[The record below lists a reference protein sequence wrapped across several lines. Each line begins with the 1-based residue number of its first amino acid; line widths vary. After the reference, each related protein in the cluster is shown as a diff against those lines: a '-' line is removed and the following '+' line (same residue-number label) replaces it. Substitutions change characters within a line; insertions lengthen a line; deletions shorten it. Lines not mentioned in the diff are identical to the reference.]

1 MFAQSESEELLHLLS
16 QVRLVVDEEERNEQE
31 QHQQEK
37 LEQRHRP
44 SIDGEHTI
52 PVYTSAAGA
61 TAGVLDKQIGNGS
74 STSIASGGGAS
85 AAGRYTAS
93 STAAVTSSWT
103 VHDNT
108 DSAFGINT
116 AAASNSLLADYE
128 HYRANPFDQPPVSR
142 TPATDVKVL
151 LQPSGERARC
161 VEVDLANQ
169 GDGYNLFR
177 QPKQRLF
184 ASSSAAAQLV
194 TVKPKQQQ
202 RPFPL
207 VTHARQSTPSPYAYN
222 VYTASVSTA
231 NRTTTPHSIDDAAP
245 ILPVAVEREGSGYP
259 GARVDSAMPQNTP
272 SPTVTSSVPSA
283 YTKRDGKAVAEG
295 GLEGISHIAA
305 VMQNDGFDGDYE
317 ELGRTSGGGGGGD
330 RLSDV
335 WTPAHSIGTPQSA
348 LDGSNRS
355 LRLFHQQQQQQQ
367 SHQHVQQHHTTP
379 SSPSSAAE
387 AAVAQFFRVS
397 SSVDV
402 IDNGGLDGAWRA
414 SVEAELAELQRGGRL
429 SMNGTVVQGTPI
441 STVSPLPPT
450 STTPYHQLLSQL
462 RHSPSQV
469 PAGGLGLANA
479 AFTGRAA
486 RANTPPD
493 RRPLSSSSRLASMG
507 PTPLYTAH
515 ITSIPRA
522 SSSAAPAGA
531 STEQGRSCWPRTSLT
546 PSEAAALWERLSPY
560 ERAAAAAAAAASANT
575 ASVAAAAA
583 LLRTPDTVSKP
594 VTLSSIAAHLHSGV
608 GDLGS
613 SDEMGR
619 AHAHADNPSCTYA
632 SPPTFTTAPMRVPR
646 PASAAQLFPPS
657 SPSQSNPASPA
668 TAGTGVPPH
677 HSWQQSHS
685 NHRQGQYSQTASPR
699 TSATAAMA
707 LPPPPPPA
715 SIPSLA
721 TAAAAVAGP
730 YKSQQNHLQTPSMRR
745 WSPVDAPPSTTGAG
759 PVAGNAHSTSSPPSC
774 SLRPSPHPRPSNGS
788 SPALR
793 RYTITTPSSHTTNA
807 TAANNNT
814 NSGGKKRVDGSPLGV
829 SGASVADRGAS
840 REARPRVQLSQT
852 SCTTGVGAAVCG
864 GARGARGSLSASS
877 PGAGSGASPSSPS
890 YHHNHGNHPGHHL
903 NSPSNS
909 AGATAGTGASMVS
922 AAAVQALIQRL
933 QAAAA
938 IVLPNSPSASSAVA
952 GSRQMSFTAEES
964 GVAGVTAVPDV
975 ASAPIILAM
984 SHDQHGCRLL
994 QAMIDAECNE
1004 GEARDGGHDELA
1016 ADDAA
1021 AAANRAGA
1029 ERDGSAAVSPS
1040 MTAGASAGEKKGSI
1054 GNSASERRRRRRAEA
1069 FENSIPV
1076 RVVLQ
1081 AIEPKLDAVM
1091 ADGYGNFL
1099 LQKVFDMAPDA
1110 ERQRLLRLP
1119 SLQHHLCEVACSPH
1133 GTFAVQRLVE
1143 TVRNME
1149 EERLV
1154 FVALERDL
1162 LRLLTNANGG
1172 HVLMKVMECI
1182 RRQYNALASGTS
1194 SATEPSSAS
1203 MAAPGEGST
1212 APSRRLLEERVATL
1226 FQAIQQHLLY
1236 VCQHKQGCC
1245 IVQKCLD
1252 FLHACAGLSPS
1263 SAGAGEQMDYFERMA
1278 ALLLPHVQELS
1289 THPFGNYVVT
1299 RLVDVCYARGSTAT
1313 IDAVAAG
1320 MQRDLVQMC
1329 TNKFASN
1336 VIEHILRHCSERR
1349 IRLICQSLM
1358 VPITHPSAP
1367 AMYASASAAAAT
1379 NAAIA
1384 RLPLTTVVMDP
1395 YGNYVIQTL
1404 LTVAPVDELVST
1416 RAEGGGMLPV
1426 LQQLLPLL
1434 SSRNYGRK
1442 LETKTELALLRVEQH
1457 QQQQK
1462 QRRS

>member
-16 QVRLVVDEEERNEQE
+16 QVRLVADEEERNEQE
-31 QHQQEK
+31 QHQHEK

-44 SIDGEHTI
+44 SIDGDHTI
-52 PVYTSAAGA
+52 PVHTSAAGT
-61 TAGVLDKQIGNGS
+61 TAGVLDKRISNGS
-74 STSIASGGGAS
+74 SASIASGAGGS

-108 DSAFGINT
+108 DSTFGINT
-116 AAASNSLLADYE
+116 AAASNSFLADYE
-128 HYRANPFDQPPVSR
+128 HRRANPFDQPPVSR

-151 LQPSGERARC
+151 LQPSDERARC
-161 VEVDLANQ
+161 IEVDLADQ
-169 GDGYNLFR
+169 GDGYNIFQ
-177 QPKQRLF
+177 QPKQLLF
-184 ASSSAAAQLV
+184 AFPSAAAQIL
-194 TVKPKQQQ
+194 TGQQQQ
-202 RPFPL
+202 RRCLEQLQQQRSLPL
-207 VTHARQSTPSPYAYN
+207 VTHARQSMPSPHAYN

-231 NRTTTPHSIDDAAP
+231 ARTTTPHSIDDAAP

-259 GARVDSAMPQNTP
+259 GAAADSAILRDTP
-272 SPTVTSSVPSA
+272 SPAVTSSVPSA
-283 YTKRDGKAVAEG
+283 YTKRDDKAVAEG
-295 GLEGISHIAA
+295 VLEGISHIAA
-305 VMQNDGFDGDYE
+305 VMQNDGFDRDCE
-317 ELGRTSGGGGGGD
+317 EEFGRTSGGGGGGD

-335 WTPAHSIGTPQSA
+335 WTPARSIGTPQSA

-355 LRLFHQQQQQQQ
+355 LRLFHLQQQQQQQ
-367 SHQHVQQHHTTP
+367 SHQHLHQHHTTP

-397 SSVDV
+397 SSADV
-402 IDNGGLDGAWRA
+402 MDNGGLDSAWRA
-414 SVEAELAELQRGGRL
+414 NVEAELAELQRGGRL
-429 SMNGTVVQGTPI
+429 SVNGAVVQGTPI

-462 RHSPSQV
+462 RQSPSQV
-469 PAGGLGLANA
+469 PASGLGPANA
-479 AFTGRAA
+479 AFTGRTAH
-486 RANTPPD
+486 ANTPPEQ
-493 RRPLSSSSRLASMG
+493 RPLTSSSRLASMG

-522 SSSAAPAGA
+522 SSAAAAAGA
-531 STEQGRSCWPRTSLT
+531 STEQGRSSWPRSSLT

-560 ERAAAAAAAAASANT
+560 ERAAAAAAAASSNAV
-575 ASVAAAAA
+575 SVAAAAA
-583 LLRTPDTVSKP
+583 LLHTPDTVSKP

-613 SDEMGR
+613 SDEMGG
-619 AHAHADNPSCTYA
+619 AHAHAGHPSRTYA

-657 SPSQSNPASPA
+657 SPSQPNSTSPA
-668 TAGTGVPPH
+668 TAGTDVSPH
-677 HSWQQSHS
+677 HGWQQSHS

-699 TSATAAMA
+699 TSATTVMA
-707 LPPPPPPA
+707 LPPPPPA
-715 SIPSLA
+715 STPSLA
-721 TAAAAVAGP
+721 TAAAAAAGP

-759 PVAGNAHSTSSPPSC
+759 PVAGNAHNTNSPPSC
-774 SLRPSPHPRPSNGS
+774 SMRPSPHPRPSNGS

-793 RYTITTPSSHTTNA
+793 RYTITTPSSNATTA
-807 TAANNNT
+807 TAANNNNT
-814 NSGGKKRVDGSPLGV
+814 NSGGKKRVDGSRLGV

-852 SCTTGVGAAVCG
+852 SCSTGVGAAVCG
-864 GARGARGSLSASS
+864 GARGARGSLSASAH
-877 PGAGSGASPSSPS
+877 GAGSGASPSSPS
-890 YHHNHGNHPGHHL
+890 YHYNHSNHAGHHL

-909 AGATAGTGASMVS
+909 AGATTGTGASMVS

-938 IVLPNSPSASSAVA
+938 IVLPNSPSASSAVT
-952 GSRQMSFTAEES
+952 GGGQMSFTAEES
-964 GVAGVTAVPDV
+964 SVVSVTAVPDV
-975 ASAPIILAM
+975 VSASIILAM

-994 QAMIDAECNE
+994 QAVIDAECNE
-1004 GEARDGGHDELA
+1004 SEALDGGHGELA

-1021 AAANRAGA
+1021 
-1029 ERDGSAAVSPS
+1029 AAVSPS
-1040 MTAGASAGEKKGSI
+1040 MTAGASAGEKKGSV
-1054 GNSASERRRRRRAEA
+1054 SERRRRRRAEA

-1076 RVVLQ
+1076 RVVLR

-1143 TVRNME
+1143 TVRNTE

-1182 RRQYNALASGTS
+1182 RRQYNALASGAS
-1194 SATEPSSAS
+1194 SAAEPSSAS
-1203 MAAPGEGST
+1203 MAAPGESST

-1263 SAGAGEQMDYFERMA
+1263 SPSSSGAMEQMDYFERMA

-1358 VPITHPSAP
+1358 VPLPHPSAP
-1367 AMYASASAAAAT
+1367 AVYASASTAAAT

-1416 RAEGGGMLPV
+1416 RAEGGGMLSV

-1442 LETKTELALLRVEQH
+1442 LETKTELALLRVEQQ